1 MANIE
6 KTSLLEMVYP
16 VGSIYMS
23 VNATNPS
30 ALFGGT
36 RVKIEGRFLLG
47 SGGGYSLGA
56 TGGEAT
62 HTLTT
67 NEMPK
72 HNHTFSKFLVAN
84 ADGHGS

>member
-16 VGSIYMS
+16 VGSIHAH

-36 RVKIEGRFLLG
+36 
-47 SGGGYSLGA
+47 
-56 TGGEAT
+56 
-62 HTLTT
+62 
-67 NEMPK
+67 
-72 HNHTFSKFLVAN
+72 
-84 ADGHGS
+84 